1 MDHSGE
7 HQARRR
13 LDKIPEGEPNLYP
26 QVVAGLKKIY
36 KEKILPVEMKYKF
49 DEFHS
54 PFLRDTDFEAK
65 PLVLLLGQY
74 STGKTSFIEFM
85 LDQPFPGSRIG
96 PEPTT
101 DRFVAVM
108 HGNAER
114 VVPGNA
120 VAVDA
125 DKPFHALNRYG
136 ASFLSKFEAA
146 ESPAPLLQ
154 YISFVDTPGVL
165 SGEKQRIGRSYD
177 FVSVIEWFAER
188 ADLILLL
195 FDAHKLDISDEFKRA
210 IEGLKGND
218 DKIRVVLNKADMV
231 SHQQLMR
238 VYGAMMWS
246 LGKVVKTPEVMRV
259 YIGSF
264 WNEPYHISDN
274 AKLFDAEQADLLKD
288 LMSLPTNSAMRK
300 VNELVK
306 RARLVKVHAYLIG
319 HIKKQMPAL
328 WGSKAKKDELIKDM
342 LNVYREVKRT
352 HRLPPGDFPDLE
364 RFKETLKDHDFDTFA
379 KLDEKL
385 VSRIDDVLGIDIPRL
400 MAMISPPKKEE
411 PAPPLQRQQSNPFG
425 GAGGDDN
432 PFEDEP
438 EDEDYVIREREKA
451 AYERQFLMLNPQAG
465 KLSGAQVKTALVETG
480 VATGVLRKVWT
491 LSDIDKDGKL
501 DLDEFAIALRLC
513 EIAKKSPENPIP
525 FEMLPASLVPP
536 SKMSFF
542 TNPQ

>member
-1 MDHSGE
+1 
-7 HQARRR
+7 
-13 LDKIPEGEPNLYP
+13 
-26 QVVAGLKKIY
+26 
-36 KEKILPVEMKYKF
+36 
-49 DEFHS
+49 
-54 PFLRDTDFEAK
+54 
-65 PLVLLLGQY
+65 
-74 STGKTSFIEFM
+74 
-85 LDQPFPGSRIG
+85 
-96 PEPTT
+96 
-101 DRFVAVM
+101 
-108 HGNAER
+108 
-114 VVPGNA
+114 
-120 VAVDA
+120 
-125 DKPFHALNRYG
+125 
-136 ASFLSKFEAA
+136 
-146 ESPAPLLQ
+146 
-154 YISFVDTPGVL
+154 
-165 SGEKQRIGRSYD
+165 
-177 FVSVIEWFAER
+177 
-188 ADLILLL
+188 
-195 FDAHKLDISDEFKRA
+195 
-210 IEGLKGND
+210 
-218 DKIRVVLNKADMV
+218 
-231 SHQQLMR
+231 
-238 VYGAMMWS
+238 
-246 LGKVVKTPEVMRV
+246 
-259 YIGSF
+259 
-264 WNEPYHISDN
+264 
-274 AKLFDAEQADLLKD
+274 
-288 LMSLPTNSAMRK
+288 MSLPTNSAMRK

-342 LNVYREVKRT
+342 LTVYREVKRT

-411 PAPPLQRQQSNPFG
+411 PAPPLQRQHSNPFG
-425 GAGGDDN
+425 GAGGGDDN

>member
-1 MDHSGE
+1 MENSGE
-7 HQARRR
+7 HHARRR

-36 KEKILPVEMKYKF
+36 KEKILPVETKYKF

-65 PLVLLLGQY
+65 PLVLLIGQY

-210 IEGLKGND
+210 IEALKGND

-231 SHQQLMR
+231 SPQQLMR

-259 YIGSF
+259 YIGSY
-264 WNEPYHISDN
+264 WNEPYQIGDN

-342 LNVYREVKRT
+342 LNVYREVKRMY
-352 HRLPPGDFPDLE
+352 RLPPGDFPDLE

-385 VSRIDDVLGIDIPRL
+385 VNRIDEVLGVDIPRL
-400 MAMISPPKKEE
+400 MAMISPPRKEE
-411 PAPPLQRQQSNPFG
+411 PPPPQQPTSPFG
-425 GAGGDDN
+425 NDDN
-432 PFEDEP
+432 PFE
-438 EDEDYVIREREKA
+438 EDYIIREREKA
-451 AYERQFLMLNPQAG
+451 AYERQFLMLGPQAG
-465 KLSGAQVKTALVETG
+465 KLSGAQVKTALVATG

-536 SKMSFF
+536 SKLSYFN
-542 TNPQ
+542 NPQ